1 MARIPEETIE
11 RIRNTADIYDVVAQY
26 VDLKKRGR
34 NYFGLCPFH
43 SEKTPSFSVAPDKQI
58 YHCFGCGS
66 GGNVFS
72 FIVEHEK
79 VSFVEAVQQLGEKYR
94 IQVQYEAGSGSTEF
108 FSSLYQAHH
117 VAAELSHNTL
127 YSDRG
132 KAALQYVP
140 DLSLIPNSA
149 PTSQAEI
156 SIGVV

>member
-79 VSFVEAVQQLGEKYR
+79 VSFVRPFSNWVKNM
-94 IQVQYEAGSGSTEF
+94 VSGCNMK
-108 FSSLYQAHH
+108 LAQ
-117 VAAELSHNTL
+117 
-127 YSDRG
+127 
-132 KAALQYVP
+132 AALNFFP
-140 DLSLIPNSA
+140 A
-149 PTSQAEI
+149 
-156 SIGVV
+156 SIRHTM